1 MLKGDVMSPF
11 SVFLRKI
18 KSMKVSDFP
27 IGTKVVPHSKSV
39 GIHDLTECGI
49 WRIGKQQGFLYVVG
63 HKDDKLHLSYHP
75 ESKPWNPYA
84 CSDVTIYEK
93 DHSIK
98 VEVKRNH
105 LGFLEV
111 SVPFFEIETQALN
124 HESVGKAVMEAIEG
138 WVLVKHGFVNE
149 KGN

>member
-1 MLKGDVMSPF
+1 MSPF

-39 GIHDLTECGI
+39 GITDFTECGI
-49 WRIGKQQGFLYVVG
+49 WNVGKKQGFLYVIG
-63 HKDDKLHLSYHP
+63 HLGDDELYLSCHP
-75 ESKPWNPYA
+75 ESKSCNRYA

-124 HESVGKAVMEAIEG
+124 HESVDKAVLEAIEG